1 MIEYIIV
8 SGISLVL
15 GPLMTYVIAKKL
27 IKDQKDEI
35 LDTFEDYIA
44 SPEGQQS
51 LYTLGLIFGKGVQQ
65 GIGLKGKVKG
75 GKIFGLPADL
85 VMMFAKKL
93 MPGMVEE
100 GEKKISEERPSKSG
114 GGKFG

>member
-8 SGISLVL
+8 SGISIVL

-27 IKDQKDEI
+27 IKDQKDEV

-51 LYTLGLIFGKGVQQ
+51 IYTLGVLFGKGIQQ
-65 GIGLKGKVKG
+65 GIGLKGKLKG
-75 GKIFGLPADL
+75 GKIAGIPISFIQPFVDKFLGKY
-85 VMMFAKKL
+85 MK
-93 MPGMVEE
+93 E
-100 GEKKISEERPSKSG
+100 GETKISEERPSTSRD
-114 GGKFG
+114 KFG

>member
-27 IKDQKDEI
+27 IKDQKDEV

-51 LYTLGLIFGKGVQQ
+51 IYTLGLIFGKGVQQ
-65 GIGLKGKVKG
+65 GIGLKGTLKG
-75 GKIFGLPADL
+75 
-85 VMMFAKKL
+85 KKL
-93 MPGMVEE
+93 FGIPAAIWQPIVEKYLPSIIKGDE
-100 GEKKISEERPSKSG
+100 TKISEERPSSG